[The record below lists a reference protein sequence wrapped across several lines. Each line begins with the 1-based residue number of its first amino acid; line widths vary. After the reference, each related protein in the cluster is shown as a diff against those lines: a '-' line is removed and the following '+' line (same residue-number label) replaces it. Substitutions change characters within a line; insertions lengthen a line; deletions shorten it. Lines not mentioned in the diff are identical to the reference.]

1 MSNEKALLQCYN
13 RGCGQKFDP
22 DKTNEDSCR
31 HHPGE
36 PVFHDAYKGWSCCN
50 KKCTDFTEF
59 LNIQGCTLSKHS
71 NIKPV
76 EPEKPVAKDV
86 DVNEVIEVKPIVQS
100 TMERPSFNTPL
111 VTIKAQVA
119 PSLQQQLK
127 ILETKQEVKTTNL
140 SGEIVIGTTC
150 KNGGCGTTY
159 EGPQTNDTTCTY
171 HPGVPIF
178 HEGLKFWSC
187 CQKRTTDFDA
197 FLNQVGC
204 ETGTHIWSKEAAGDE
219 TVQCRWDFHQT
230 GSHVVVSIY
239 AKEYCLKESIVKLNP
254 VRMYAKLVFPQQS
267 NASFLLDNE
276 LKGII
281 NVEASQVTMYGTKVE
296 IKMKKAEAGSWS
308 KLGTPVTAEQAQKA
322 ANPVGKITRAVD
334 AVDLDDL

>member
-1 MSNEKALLQCYN
+1 MSNEKSLLQCYN

-22 DKTNEDSCR
+22 EKNNKDSCR

-59 LNIQGCTLSKHS
+59 LNIKGCTLSKHS
-71 NIKPV
+71 DIKPV
-76 EPEKPVAKDV
+76 EPEKPVVKDI
-86 DVNEVIEVKPIVQS
+86 DVNEVIEVKPIVQAAL
-100 TMERPSFNTPL
+100 ERPSFNTPL
-111 VTIKAQVA
+111 VIMKAEIA

-127 ILETKQEVKTTNL
+127 TLENKQEVKITNL
-140 SGEIVIGTTC
+140 SGEIAIGTTC
-150 KNGGCGTTY
+150 KNGGCGKTY
-159 EGPQTNDTTCTY
+159 EGPQSNDTICTY

-187 CQKRTTDFDA
+187 CKKRTTDFNA
-197 FLNQVGC
+197 FLNQIGC
-204 ETGTHIWSKEAAGDE
+204 ETGTHIWNKEATDDAS
-219 TVQCRWDFHQT
+219 VQCRWDFHQT

-239 AKEYCLKESIVKLNP
+239 AKEYCPKESIVKINP

-267 NASFLLDNE
+267 NASFLLDTE

-308 KLGTPVTAEQAQKA
+308 KLGTPVTAEQAQQA